1 MLIFT
6 QGLLCCFHHVQK
18 DSQFIIT
25 AISED
30 VREFMVGNLDG
41 VREAVNE
48 QVIRGN
54 IQCICHPNQRVETA
68 KLIRSFHIAHVRRR
82 AIDSFC
88 KLHLGDTFLCPD
100 GADFLS
106 EKDVIDLQ
114 NRNLQK
120 NLDVSII
127 RYALSIH
134 LSLILFIRHSLYNN
148 P

>member
-1 MLIFT
+1 METFSAFATRTSVSRL
-6 QGLLCCFHHVQK
+6 Q
-18 DSQFIIT
+18 
-25 AISED
+25 
-30 VREFMVGNLDG
+30 NL
-41 VREAVNE
+41 
-48 QVIRGN
+48 
-54 IQCICHPNQRVETA
+54 
-68 KLIRSFHIAHVRRR
+68 AHVRRR

-100 GADFLS
+100 GADSLS
-106 EKDVIDLQ
+106 EKDVIDLH

-127 RYALSIH
+127 RYALSVH